1 MIEDPRLALS
11 LAACILALLI
21 GVSIVVTACNPS
33 RGE

>member
-21 GVSIVVTACNPS
+21 GAAIIEIVRKPQ
-33 RGE
+33 